1 MKPQTSGK
9 VGWHEMIQD
18 DAELPKWPG
27 VGAPG
32 WRHQE
37 GLMSSSGFRVWSCTV
52 VRESAEFRQKCES
65 CWRSIWIQ
73 SSCICICQSAPPGVV
88 YFTCIPVVPHKAVTE
103 VSEIGNLEERL
114 VVVNQGWQS
123 ESTDW
128 PKGAWGLLSFSL
140 FLWLSTYLPTC
151 YLLSLSL
158 FVCLSVCLSIY
169 LATYLSIYLIYL
181 VYLV

>member
-123 ESTDW
+123 ESTDGPTGGW
-128 PKGAWGLLSFSL
+128 GGWGLLFFSLSFSL
-140 FLWLSTYLPTC
+140 SLTIYLPT
-151 YLLSLSL
+151 YLLPTPLSLCL
-158 FVCLSVCLSIY
+158 FVCLSV
-169 LATYLSIYLIYL
+169 YLSI
-181 VYLV
+181 